1 MKNLIILVLFLLVP
15 LIICYGQDE
24 NAVQSRDAKTVHYCT
39 KEVNCP
45 ECQGWGWLI
54 SLTYKMGNSNT
65 RTSSIESGHLHLR
78 NNGNLNTILQ
88 RVKCYYC
95 GGTGKIWVKVK

>member
-1 MKNLIILVLFLLVP
+1 MKKIIFIFVLMLIPVLMS
-15 LIICYGQDE
+15 YAQDKNAITSRE
-24 NAVQSRDAKTVHYCT
+24 NTPEKYCT
-39 KEVNCP
+39 KEANCP

-54 SLTYKMGNSNT
+54 SVTYKLGNANS
-65 RTSSIESGHLHLR
+65 RTGGNDASLARMR

-95 GGTGKIWVKVK
+95 GGTGKIRVQMK